1 MDYYV
6 VNAFT
11 HGDFG
16 GNAAGVVIY
25 DSLSENIMQS
35 IASELCFSE
44 TAFVKMIS
52 PEFFSIRYFTPNSE
66 IELCGHATIAS
77 FKVLLSVGLVE
88 KNRTYKIKTLSGT
101 LSVHL
106 DKDLIFMEAGA
117 PELNSVLEKYS
128 IERLCASIEIYP
140 SELGDISFNLKPQ
153 IVSTGLKDIILP
165 VKSRVS
171 LNRIKPDFKAL
182 TELSRN
188 LGVVGIHAFTL
199 DSTEF
204 TAKCR
209 NFAPLYGINEESATG
224 TSNASLTYYL
234 IKNDVI
240 KDLNT
245 TYVFSQ
251 GENMGMSSLIYAK
264 IVENDGT
271 IFVGGNVKIKKAAA
285 CQTH

>member
-6 VNAFT
+6 VDAFT

-25 DSLSENIMQS
+25 DSLSENIMQTV
-35 IASELCFSE
+35 ASELCFSE

-52 PEFFSIRYFTPNSE
+52 PQLFSIRYFTPNSE

-88 KNRTYKIKTLSGT
+88 KYRTYKIKTLSGRF
-101 LSVHL
+101 SVHL
-106 DKDLIFMEAGA
+106 YEDLIFMEAGT
-117 PELNSVLEKYS
+117 PEVSSVLEKYS
-128 IERLCASIEIYP
+128 IEQLCASIEIDP
-140 SELGDISFNLKPQ
+140 SELGDIRFNLKPQ

-188 LGVVGIHAFTL
+188 LGVVGVHAFTL

-251 GENMGMSSLIYAK
+251 GENMGKPSLIYAK
-264 IVENDGT
+264 MVENDGK
-271 IFVGGNVKIKKAAA
+271 IFVGGNVKIKKAA
-285 CQTH
+285 CQTY